1 MESAYLP
8 LVELWTEDDHR
19 VALLA
24 GDHTLGSPGP
34 YHRSGRQRDLSQM
47 IGRFSQ
53 QGLLVG
59 GADGGYIVVGAR
71 FQVLQVGFRGC
82 PRIKHERQL
91 LGLRGQ
97 RSEEHTSELQSR

>member
-1 MESAYLP
+1 
-8 LVELWTEDDHR
+8 
-19 VALLA
+19 
-24 GDHTLGSPGP
+24 
-34 YHRSGRQRDLSQM
+34 M
-47 IGRFSQ
+47 IGRFGQ

-71 FQVLQVGFRGC
+71 FQFLQVGFRGC

-97 RSEEHTSELQSR
+97 YAQPFAHRLEKGGKGAHVRTRPCVEHMR